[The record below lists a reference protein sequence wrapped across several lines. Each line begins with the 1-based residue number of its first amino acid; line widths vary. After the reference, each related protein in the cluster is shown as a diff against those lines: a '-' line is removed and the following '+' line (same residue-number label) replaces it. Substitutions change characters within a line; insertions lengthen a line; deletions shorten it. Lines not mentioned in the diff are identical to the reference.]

1 MYALI
6 FLCFFF
12 LLSLAWSESQ
22 LKRTLTS
29 SDEISNAVLPL
40 SVIIG
45 VLMLCAFVSVH
56 LCTFIVFHGY
66 LSLGKTS
73 GPTTKQLAVRCY
85 SKCYCTAS
93 GVNVLARRL
102 RLASNRY
109 IVCDNANKKVC
120 QYVNHLMK
128 YQEKI
133 NVKFCSLL
141 SCRTD
146 KNVFF

>member
-1 MYALI
+1 MGIY
-6 FLCFFF
+6 
-12 LLSLAWSESQ
+12 LLVRPVDQ
-22 LKRTLTS
+22 QQR
-29 SDEISNAVLPL
+29 
-40 SVIIG
+40 
-45 VLMLCAFVSVH
+45 
-56 LCTFIVFHGY
+56 
-66 LSLGKTS
+66 
-73 GPTTKQLAVRCY
+73 QLAVSCY

-93 GVNVLARRL
+93 GVNVLARKL

-146 KNVFF
+146 KNVFFWGYIYETWPQGDKSYPVYPSCCAECKWVYCAIFDSYLSYTALLFDLRIVALLNRFWFF